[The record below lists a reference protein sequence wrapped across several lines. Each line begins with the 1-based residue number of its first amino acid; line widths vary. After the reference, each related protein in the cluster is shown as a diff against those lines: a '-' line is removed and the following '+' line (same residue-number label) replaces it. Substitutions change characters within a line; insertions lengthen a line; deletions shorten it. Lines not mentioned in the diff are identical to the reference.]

1 MRPLGNILGKE
12 IRELLT
18 PATVLPIVI
27 LAVLFGS
34 LGGIIGDVEEEATRP
49 PVIGLILQDDSE
61 LAADAEKYRGEQQA
75 AANAALALTTTSDVV
90 YNGTDIDEG
99 VKHVAAA
106 GGTALLV
113 IPEGFEE
120 DIMSNRSGTIKV
132 YWIMKGTGVLDTIS
146 SASLDGLLGVT
157 DKMLSMYI
165 LENDHIRANVNVT
178 TALNPTMKDETTTFK
193 GETLEGI
200 SPSSISATLSS
211 QNMVVPLIVL
221 MVIIM
226 SGSTVIASMG
236 LEKENKTLE
245 TLLTMPV
252 KRSHIVIGKLGG
264 AAAVGLLMAFI
275 YMLGMGSYLN
285 SLQGSAGLNLS
296 DYGIG
301 LETIDLILVG
311 LSLFLAVVAGLG
323 LCLVIGVFARDYKS
337 AQSLTMPIT
346 FLAMI
351 PMFVLMMKDFATLPG
366 AVQAGLF
373 AIPFTHPMMAMN
385 NLMFGDYSLVVA
397 GIVYE
402 AVFATAMMVIAV
414 VLFKKDIL
422 VTGRKKR
429 EKKKAA

>member
-18 PATVLPIVI
+18 PATVLPIVV
-27 LAVLFGS
+27 LAILFGS
-34 LGGIIGDVEEEATRP
+34 LGGIIGDVEDEATRP
-49 PVIGLILQDDSE
+49 PVIGLIQQDSSE
-61 LAADAEKYRGEQQA
+61 LATVVSKV
-75 AANAALALTTTSDVV
+75 LTIEDEHGNRLSEVV

-99 VKHVAAA
+99 LRKVSAA

-120 DIMSNRSGTIKV
+120 DILSNRSGTIKV
-132 YWIMKGTGVLDTIS
+132 YWIMKGTGILDTIS
-146 SASLDGLLGVT
+146 SASLDGLLGVV
-157 DKMLSMYI
+157 DKSLSVYI
-165 LENDHIRANVNVT
+165 LQNEEMRASVGVT
-178 TALNPTMKDETTTFK
+178 TALNPTMKNETTTFK
-193 GETLEGI
+193 DKTLEGI

-252 KRSHIVIGKLGG
+252 KRSDIVLGKLGG

-285 SLQGSAGLNLS
+285 SLQGSAGLDLS

-301 LETIDLILVG
+301 LEMIDLVLVG

-385 NLMFGDYSLVVA
+385 NLMFGDYTLVVA

-402 AVFATAMMVIAV
+402 AVFATSMMVIAV

-429 EKKKAA
+429 ERKKGASWRRR

>member
-1 MRPLGNILGKE
+1 MRPLGNMLGKE

-34 LGGIIGDVEEEATRP
+34 LGGIIGDVEDEATRP
-49 PVIGLILQDDSE
+49 PIIGIVQQDGSE
-61 LAADAEKYRGEQQA
+61 LASYT
-75 AANAALALTTTSDVV
+75 ALALATTSEVV

-99 VKHVAAA
+99 VDKVAAA

-120 DIMSNRSGTIKV
+120 DILSNRSGTIEV

-165 LENDHIRANVNVT
+165 LENEDMRASVNVT
-178 TALNPTMKDETTTFK
+178 TALNPTIKNETTTFK
-193 GETLEGI
+193 GQTLEGI

-264 AAAVGLLMAFI
+264 AAVVGLLMAFI
-275 YMLGMGSYLN
+275 YMLGMSSYLN

-301 LETIDLILVG
+301 LETLDFVLVG

-385 NLMFGDYSLVVA
+385 NLMFGDYTLVVA

-402 AVFATAMMVIAV
+402 AVFATAMMVMAV

-429 EKKKAA
+429 ERKKNGAS

>member
-18 PATVLPIVI
+18 PATVLPIVV
-27 LAVLFGS
+27 LAILFGS
-34 LGGIIGDVEEEATRP
+34 LGGIIGDVEDEATRP
-49 PVIGLILQDDSE
+49 PVIGLIQQDSSE
-61 LAADAEKYRGEQQA
+61 LATVVSKV
-75 AANAALALTTTSDVV
+75 LTIEDEHGNRLSEVV

-99 VKHVAAA
+99 LRKVSAA

-120 DIMSNRSGTIKV
+120 DILSNRSGTIKV
-132 YWIMKGTGVLDTIS
+132 YWIMKGTGILDTIS
-146 SASLDGLLGVT
+146 SASLDGLLGVV
-157 DKMLSMYI
+157 DKSLSVYI
-165 LENDHIRANVNVT
+165 LQNEEMRASVGVT
-178 TALNPTMKDETTTFK
+178 TALNPTMKNETTTFK
-193 GETLEGI
+193 DKTLEGI

-252 KRSHIVIGKLGG
+252 KRSDIVLGKLGG

-285 SLQGSAGLNLS
+285 SLQGSAGLDLS

-301 LETIDLILVG
+301 LEMIDLVLVG

-385 NLMFGDYSLVVA
+385 NLMFGDYTLVVA

-429 EKKKAA
+429 ERKKGASWRRR

>member
-1 MRPLGNILGKE
+1 MRSLSNIFSKE
-12 IRELLT
+12 LRELLT

-34 LGGIIGDVEEEATRP
+34 LGGVIGDVEDEVTKP
-49 PVIGLILQDDSE
+49 PVIGLIQQDDGVLSS
-61 LAADAEKYRGEQQA
+61 Y
-75 AANAALALTTTSDVV
+75 AALVLTSSSEVV
-90 YNGTDIDEG
+90 YSGTDKDEG
-99 VKHVAAA
+99 LDAVAAA
-106 GGTALLV
+106 GGTALLI
-113 IPEGFEE
+113 IPDGFTE
-120 DIMSNRSGTIKV
+120 DIMSNESGTIKV

-146 SASLDGLLGVT
+146 SEALSGLMRAT
-157 DKMLSMYI
+157 DQMLSRHI
-165 LENDHIRANVNVT
+165 LESGMGLSVNT
-178 TALNPTMKDETTTFK
+178 TLNPTVTNETTTFK
-193 GETLEGI
+193 GKTMEGI

-252 KRSHIVIGKLGG
+252 KRSHIVLGKLGG
-264 AAAVGLLMAFI
+264 AAAIGLLMAFI
-275 YMLGMGSYLN
+275 YMLGMSSYMN
-285 SLQGSAGLNLS
+285 SLQGSTSLDLS
-296 DYGIG
+296 TFGISMN
-301 LETIDLILVG
+301 TFDLVLVG
-311 LSLFLAVVAGLG
+311 LSLFLAVVAGLA

-351 PMFVLMMKDFATLPG
+351 PMFVLMMKDFNTLPG

-385 NLMFGDYSLVVA
+385 NLMFDDYTLVVA
-397 GIVYE
+397 GIAYE
-402 AVFATAMMVIAV
+402 AVFASAMMALAV

-422 VTGRKKR
+422 VTGRKVKKR
-429 EKKKAA
+429 KKDGGA

>member
-18 PATVLPIVI
+18 PATVLPIVV
-27 LAVLFGS
+27 LAILFGS
-34 LGGIIGDVEEEATRP
+34 LGGIIGDVEDEATRP
-49 PVIGLILQDDSE
+49 PVIGLIQQDSGE
-61 LAADAEKYRGEQQA
+61 LATVVSKV
-75 AANAALALTTTSDVV
+75 LTIEDEHGNRLSEVV

-99 VKHVAAA
+99 LRKVSAA

-120 DIMSNRSGTIKV
+120 DILSNRSGTIKV
-132 YWIMKGTGVLDTIS
+132 YWIMKGTGILDTIS
-146 SASLDGLLGVT
+146 SASLDGLLGVV
-157 DKMLSMYI
+157 DKSLSVYI
-165 LENDHIRANVNVT
+165 LQNEEMRASVGVT
-178 TALNPTMKDETTTFK
+178 TALNPTMKNETTTFK
-193 GETLEGI
+193 DKTLEGI

-252 KRSHIVIGKLGG
+252 KRSDIVLGKLGG

-285 SLQGSAGLNLS
+285 SLQGSAGLDLS

-301 LETIDLILVG
+301 LEMIDLVLVG

-385 NLMFGDYSLVVA
+385 NLMFGDYTLVVA

-429 EKKKAA
+429 ERKKGASWRRR

>member
-1 MRPLGNILGKE
+1 MRSLSNIFSKE
-12 IRELLT
+12 LRELLT

-34 LGGIIGDVEEEATRP
+34 LGGVIGDVEDEVTKP
-49 PVIGLILQDDSE
+49 PVIGLIQQDAGALSS
-61 LAADAEKYRGEQQA
+61 Y
-75 AANAALALTTTSDVV
+75 AALVLTSSSEVV
-90 YNGTDIDEG
+90 YNGTDIEEG
-99 VKHVAAA
+99 LDAVAAA

-113 IPEGFEE
+113 IPDGFTE
-120 DIMSNRSGTIKV
+120 DIMSNESGTIKV

-146 SASLDGLLGVT
+146 SEALSGLMRAT
-157 DKMLSMYI
+157 DQMLSRHI
-165 LENDHIRANVNVT
+165 LESGMGLSVNT
-178 TALNPTMKDETTTFK
+178 TLNPTVTNETTIFK
-193 GETLEGI
+193 GKTMEGI

-252 KRSHIVIGKLGG
+252 KRSHIVLGKLGG
-264 AAAVGLLMAFI
+264 AAAIGLLMAFI
-275 YMLGMGSYLN
+275 YMLGMGSYMN
-285 SLQGSAGLNLS
+285 SLQGSTSLDLS
-296 DYGIG
+296 TFGISMN
-301 LETIDLILVG
+301 TFDLVLVG
-311 LSLFLAVVAGLG
+311 LSLFLAVVAGLA

-351 PMFVLMMKDFATLPG
+351 PMFVLMMKDFNTLPG

-385 NLMFGDYSLVVA
+385 NLMFDDYTLVVA

-402 AVFATAMMVIAV
+402 AVFASAMMALAV

-422 VTGRKKR
+422 VTGRKVKKR
-429 EKKKAA
+429 KKDGGA

>member
-18 PATVLPIVI
+18 PATVLPIVV
-27 LAVLFGS
+27 LAILFGS
-34 LGGIIGDVEEEATRP
+34 LGGIIGDVEDEATRP
-49 PVIGLILQDDSE
+49 PVIGLIQQDSSE
-61 LAADAEKYRGEQQA
+61 LATVVSKV
-75 AANAALALTTTSDVV
+75 LTIEDEHGNRLSEVV

-99 VKHVAAA
+99 LRKVSAA

-120 DIMSNRSGTIKV
+120 DILSNRSGTIEV
-132 YWIMKGTGVLDTIS
+132 YWIMKGTGILDTIS
-146 SASLDGLLGVT
+146 SASLDGLLGVV
-157 DKMLSMYI
+157 DKSLSVYI
-165 LENDHIRANVNVT
+165 LQSEEMRTSVGVT
-178 TALNPTMKDETTTFK
+178 TALNPTMKNETTTFK
-193 GETLEGI
+193 DKTLDGI

-252 KRSHIVIGKLGG
+252 KRSDIVLGKLGG

-285 SLQGSAGLNLS
+285 SLQGSAGLDLS

-301 LETIDLILVG
+301 LETIDLVLVG
-311 LSLFLAVVAGLG
+311 LTLFLAVVAGLG

-385 NLMFGDYSLVVA
+385 NLMFGDYALVVA

-429 EKKKAA
+429 EKKKGAPWRRR

>member
-1 MRPLGNILGKE
+1 MRSLSNIFSKE
-12 IRELLT
+12 LRELLT

-34 LGGIIGDVEEEATRP
+34 LGGVIGDVEDEVTKP
-49 PVIGLILQDDSE
+49 PVIGLIQQDDGTLSSYAAWVLTSPSE
-61 LAADAEKYRGEQQA
+61 
-75 AANAALALTTTSDVV
+75 VV
-90 YNGTDIDEG
+90 YDGTDKDEG
-99 VKHVAAA
+99 LDAVAAA
-106 GGTALLV
+106 GGTALLI
-113 IPEGFEE
+113 IPDGFTE
-120 DIMSNRSGTIKV
+120 DIMSNESGTIEV

-146 SASLDGLLGVT
+146 SEALNGLMRAT
-157 DKMLSMYI
+157 DQKLSRYI
-165 LENDHIRANVNVT
+165 LENGMGLSVNT
-178 TALNPTMKDETTTFK
+178 TLNPTVTNETTIFK
-193 GETLEGI
+193 GKEIEGI

-252 KRSHIVIGKLGG
+252 KRSHIVLGKLGG
-264 AAAVGLLMAFI
+264 AAAIGLLMAFI
-275 YMLGMGSYLN
+275 YMLGMGSYMN
-285 SLQGSAGLNLS
+285 SLQGSTSLDLS
-296 DYGIG
+296 TFGISMN
-301 LETIDLILVG
+301 TFDLVLVG
-311 LSLFLAVVAGLG
+311 LSLFLAVVAGLA

-351 PMFVLMMKDFATLPG
+351 PMFVLMMKDFNTLPG

-385 NLMFGDYSLVVA
+385 NLMFDDYTLVMA
-397 GIVYE
+397 GIAYE
-402 AVFATAMMVIAV
+402 AVFASAMMALAV

-422 VTGRKKR
+422 VTGRKVKKR
-429 EKKKAA
+429 KKDGGA

>member
-18 PATVLPIVI
+18 PATVLPIVV
-27 LAVLFGS
+27 LAILFGS
-34 LGGIIGDVEEEATRP
+34 LGGIIGDVEDEATRP
-49 PVIGLILQDDSE
+49 PVIGLIQQDSGE
-61 LAADAEKYRGEQQA
+61 LATVVSKV
-75 AANAALALTTTSDVV
+75 LTIEDEHGNRLSEVV

-99 VKHVAAA
+99 LRKVSAA

-120 DIMSNRSGTIKV
+120 DILSNRSGTIKV
-132 YWIMKGTGVLDTIS
+132 YWIMKGTGILDTIS
-146 SASLDGLLGVT
+146 SASLDGLLGVV
-157 DKMLSMYI
+157 DKSLSVYI
-165 LENDHIRANVNVT
+165 LQNEEMRASVGVT
-178 TALNPTMKDETTTFK
+178 TALNPTMKNETTTFK
-193 GETLEGI
+193 DKTLEGI

-252 KRSHIVIGKLGG
+252 KRSDIVLGKLGG

-285 SLQGSAGLNLS
+285 SLQGSAGLDLS

-301 LETIDLILVG
+301 LETIDLVLVG
-311 LSLFLAVVAGLG
+311 LTLFLAVVAGLG

-385 NLMFGDYSLVVA
+385 NLMFGDYTLVVA

-429 EKKKAA
+429 ERKKGASWRRR

>member
-1 MRPLGNILGKE
+1 VRSLSNIFSKE
-12 IRELLT
+12 LRELLT

-34 LGGIIGDVEEEATRP
+34 LGGVIGDVEDEVTKP
-49 PVIGLILQDDSE
+49 PVIGLIQQDAGALSS
-61 LAADAEKYRGEQQA
+61 Y
-75 AANAALALTTTSDVV
+75 AALVLTSSSEVV
-90 YNGTDIDEG
+90 YNGTDIEEG
-99 VKHVAAA
+99 LDAVAAA

-113 IPEGFEE
+113 IPDGFTE
-120 DIMSNRSGTIKV
+120 DIMSNESGTIKV

-146 SASLDGLLGVT
+146 SEALSGLMRAT
-157 DKMLSMYI
+157 DQMLSRHI
-165 LENDHIRANVNVT
+165 LESGMGLSVNT
-178 TALNPTMKDETTTFK
+178 TLNPTVTNETTIFK
-193 GETLEGI
+193 GKTMEGI

-252 KRSHIVIGKLGG
+252 KRSHIVLGKLGG
-264 AAAVGLLMAFI
+264 AAAIGLLMAFI
-275 YMLGMGSYLN
+275 YMLGMGSYMN
-285 SLQGSAGLNLS
+285 SLQGSTSLDLS
-296 DYGIG
+296 TFGISMN
-301 LETIDLILVG
+301 TFDLVLVG
-311 LSLFLAVVAGLG
+311 LSLFLAVVAGLA

-351 PMFVLMMKDFATLPG
+351 PMFVLMMKDFNTLPG

-385 NLMFGDYSLVVA
+385 NLMFDDYTLVVA

-402 AVFATAMMVIAV
+402 AVFASAMMALAV

-422 VTGRKKR
+422 VTGRKVKKR
-429 EKKKAA
+429 KKDGGA

>member
-1 MRPLGNILGKE
+1 MRSLSNIFSKE
-12 IRELLT
+12 LRELLT

-34 LGGIIGDVEEEATRP
+34 LGGVIGDVEDEVTKP
-49 PVIGLILQDDSE
+49 PVIGLIQQDAGALSSYAVLVLTSSSE
-61 LAADAEKYRGEQQA
+61 
-75 AANAALALTTTSDVV
+75 VV
-90 YNGTDIDEG
+90 YNGTDIEEG
-99 VKHVAAA
+99 LDAVAAA

-113 IPEGFEE
+113 IPDGFTE
-120 DIMSNRSGTIKV
+120 DIMSNESGTIKV

-146 SASLDGLLGVT
+146 SEALSGLMRAT
-157 DKMLSMYI
+157 DQMLSRHI
-165 LENDHIRANVNVT
+165 LESGMGLSVNT
-178 TALNPTMKDETTTFK
+178 TLNPTVTNETTTFK
-193 GETLEGI
+193 GKTIEGI

-211 QNMVVPLIVL
+211 QSMVVPLIVL

-252 KRSHIVIGKLGG
+252 KRSHIVLGKLGG
-264 AAAVGLLMAFI
+264 AAAIGLLMAFI
-275 YMLGMGSYLN
+275 YMLGMGSYMN
-285 SLQGSAGLNLS
+285 SLQGSTSLDLS
-296 DYGIG
+296 TFGISMN
-301 LETIDLILVG
+301 TFDLVLVG
-311 LSLFLAVVAGLG
+311 LSLFLAVVAGLA

-351 PMFVLMMKDFATLPG
+351 PMFVLMMKDFNTLPG

-385 NLMFGDYSLVVA
+385 NLMFDDYTLVMA
-397 GIVYE
+397 GIAYE
-402 AVFATAMMVIAV
+402 AVFASAMMALAV

-422 VTGRKKR
+422 VTGRKVKKR
-429 EKKKAA
+429 KKDGGA